1 MKVAFHS
8 RALTE
13 RGSEGAMLDYARLN
27 RSVLGNESILCL
39 PDWPEYAGNPLLQ
52 KWREEFPVIL
62 YRNKNDFGARLRREK
77 VENIYLTK
85 PGPDDG
91 FLVPGLRNCVHAQFL
106 CDEFHGDAYA
116 YLSSWMS
123 RVMTGREDS
132 FVPFFVPQ
140 FVSEQNLRKK
150 LGIPN
155 QAKVFGRHG
164 GADTFNI
171 RFVREVV
178 FHHAKKNPGDHFVF
192 LNTEPIRGTERF
204 SNVHYLPVTVKPME
218 KAKFLATCDAM
229 LHARLHGETFG
240 LAVGEFAVLGKP
252 VITFGGSRERAHLD
266 MLGEHGRVYRTEQEL
281 RDILETFEPC
291 HVEGTEY
298 ETYADNVAVM
308 NIFQTRF
315 LNRAG

>member
-1 MKVAFHS
+1 
-8 RALTE
+8 
-13 RGSEGAMLDYARLN
+13 
-27 RSVLGNESILCL
+27 
-39 PDWPEYAGNPLLQ
+39 
-52 KWREEFPVIL
+52 
-62 YRNKNDFGARLRREK
+62 
-77 VENIYLTK
+77 
-85 PGPDDG
+85 
-91 FLVPGLRNCVHAQFL
+91 L

-123 RVMTGREDS
+123 RVMTGREES

-178 FHHAKKNPGDHFVF
+178 FHHAKENPDDHFVF

-204 SNVHYLPVTVKPME
+204 SNVHYLPVTVEPME
-218 KAKFLATCDAM
+218 KAKFLATCNAM

-266 MLGEHGRVYRTEQEL
+266 MLGEHGRVYRTEKEL

-291 HVEGTEY
+291 HVEGTKY

-308 NIFQTRF
+308 NIFQTQF
-315 LNRAG
+315 LNRAE